1 MSSGVSDVC
10 AVAGIYNSFDNEALL
25 ALGTVADQSKK
36 HNFDRD
42 YPAPLAGRTKFYDT
56 ITNPTITT
64 QVRPFNQTSYIL
76 MSAGFDGIFGTPDD
90 IYNFKN

>member
-1 MSSGVSDVC
+1 M
-10 AVAGIYNSFDNEALL
+10 LK
-25 ALGTVADQSKK
+25 LGTVADQTKK
-36 HNFDRD
+36 HFFDKD
-42 YPAPLAGRTKFYDT
+42 NGGTEVGRTKFYDV

-64 QVRPFNQTSYIL
+64 QTRPFNQTSYIL